1 MAYYAIKDDDGNVLS
16 FGMTMKAS
24 PYSITEAEYNQIKT
38 QHDLF
43 CSYVIG
49 VYSGSIAI
57 DDVPEE
63 YREKVSAEVEKMRK
77 AEAEKPEYVDP
88 VDEALSILHGEVS
101 A

>member
-1 MAYYAIKDDDGNVLS
+1 MAYYAIKDDDGNVVS

-24 PYSITEAEYNQIKT
+24 PYSITEAEYQHIKAE
-38 QHDLF
+38 HDLF
-43 CSYVIG
+43 CSYAIG
-49 VYSGSIAI
+49 VYTGSVVI

-63 YREKVSAEVEKMRK
+63 YREKVAAEVERMRE
-77 AEAEKPEYVDP
+77 AEAEEPVYVDP